1 MNAIREE
8 PLKYL
13 PEVSLTVLW
22 MFYMGYIFR
31 YYKEGHSLEDDVDH
45 QAFDCWLRARFGV
58 SKSYFNIFAIV
69 QSFASNDAKAFD
81 DFFALRDEFLR
92 TADTHKRSDSIH
104 WPIEQVTLI
113 DLLKKIRERPPLY
126 FGSASFRSCNWF
138 LMGEERAYSDLS
150 LPLGDD
156 RKIFSEFKRWVEQHK
171 NEAGLPRSWHV
182 IVSYYGIGGDC
193 GHTVNGAFTLFYRW
207 LDEFAAT
214 RGEPGLFKVAENWW
228 ERKSRPDASS
238 PSWPG

>member
-1 MNAIREE
+1 MNDIRED

-13 PEVSLTVLW
+13 PEVSLTVLR

-45 QAFDCWLRARFGV
+45 QAFDSWIRARFGV
-58 SKSYFNIFAIV
+58 SRSYFNVFSIV
-69 QSFASNDAKAFD
+69 RSFAANDADAFH

-92 TADTHKRSDSIH
+92 TADTHTKSDPIR
-104 WPIEQVTLI
+104 WTIEQVSMI

-126 FGSASFRSCNWF
+126 LGTPSFRNCHLF
-138 LMGEERAYSDLS
+138 LVGEERAYSDLS

-156 RKIFSEFKRWVEQHK
+156 RKIFSEFKRWVEQDK
-171 NEAGLPRSWHV
+171 NEAGRRRPWDV
-182 IVSYYGIGGDC
+182 IVSYYGIGDC
-193 GHTVNGAFTLFYRW
+193 GHTVNGAFTLFYSW

-214 RGEPGLFKVAENWW
+214 RGQPNLFKVAENWW
-228 ERKSRPDASS
+228 ERKSRSDVSS